1 MSECSSERDI
11 LLFQI
16 DQLLLCIHYLVS
28 FCSFLFADE
37 LFLYGISYQKTFRV
51 EEKFPFLV
59 EIFQSIFAHFPLDLL
74 PAVPNISQFD
84 PMSHLALRTGS
95 VFFREPPGRPFIIFL
110 LFDNSLVHL
119 DAIFAEQFLDVH
131 L

>member
-1 MSECSSERDI
+1 MSSSKGDI
-11 LLFQI
+11 LLIQI
-16 DQLLLCIHYLVS
+16 DQVLLSMHLVS
-28 FCSFLFADE
+28 FSSFLFADK
-37 LFLYGISYQKTFRV
+37 LFLYRISDQKSFRV

-74 PAVPNISQFD
+74 PAVPDISQFD

-110 LFDNSLVHL
+110 LFDNSLVH
-119 DAIFAEQFLDVH
+119 FY
-131 L
+131 